1 MASRLDAEYPIDI
14 ETTSKPFSEYRT
26 DEWADTEMP
35 CAPAI
40 MIGEEVVAEGSDVT
54 EEKVVAEIRKQLGMP
69 PLEPEK
75 KGVLGRLFAK

>member
-1 MASRLDAEYPIDI
+1 MGAEYPVNI
-14 ETTSKPFSEYRT
+14 ETTSKPYAEYRT
-26 DEWADTEMP
+26 DEWADTELP

-54 EEKVVAEIRKQLGMP
+54 EENVVAEIRKQLGMP

-75 KGVLGRLFAK
+75 KGVLGRFFS

>member
-1 MASRLDAEYPIDI
+1 MASRLGAEYPIDI
-14 ETTSKPFSEYRT
+14 ETTSKPFADYRS
-26 DEWADTEMP
+26 DEWADTELP

-54 EEKVVAEIRKQLGMP
+54 QEKVVAEIRKQLGMP

-75 KGVLGRLFAK
+75 KGVLGRLFK

>member
-1 MASRLDAEYPIDI
+1 MAPRLGAQYPIDI
-14 ETTSKPFSEYRT
+14 ETTSKPNAEYET
-26 DEWADTEMP
+26 DDWAETERP

-69 PLEPEK
+69 PLEPKK
-75 KGVLGRLFAK
+75 KGVLDRLFK